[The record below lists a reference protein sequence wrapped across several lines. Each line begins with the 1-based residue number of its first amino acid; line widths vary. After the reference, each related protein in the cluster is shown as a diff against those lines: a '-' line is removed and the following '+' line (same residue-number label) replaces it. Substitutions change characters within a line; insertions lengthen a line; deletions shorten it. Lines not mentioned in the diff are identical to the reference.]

1 MSDEEAGGEE
11 NGEQMDLDSLQSR
24 VEELEAEL
32 VATRKRAER
41 AKKGFKRKSITK
53 PARAEEEDDTTRAK
67 AQKALEARVRLS
79 RRVIEAELTARSDV
93 ALEVLNRVI
102 LRLDKSSRAALR
114 LLGAMQ
120 QEKFLG
126 AMFAVNTLVEQC
138 YNASNTLDLRA
149 NEALPHFLI
158 RRIVERLM
166 TKNISGNLMRVIIME
181 ALSYAGEGNPLT
193 QRSNREQGHLGQCEG
208 SSASRDDR

>member
-24 VEELEAEL
+24 VVELEAER

-53 PARAEEEDDTTRAK
+53 PARAEEEDNTTRAK
-67 AQKALEARVRLS
+67 AQKALEERVGLS
-79 RRVIEAELTARSDV
+79 RKVIEAELTARADV

-102 LRLDKSSRAALR
+102 LRLEKSGRAALR

-126 AMFAVNTLVEQC
+126 AVSAVNTLVEQC
-138 YNASNTLDLRA
+138 PSPLSRRLGGGGGVVFIPTFGGPNLFSILYRA
-149 NEALPHFLI
+149 VSFVFLCA
-158 RRIVERLM
+158 V
-166 TKNISGNLMRVIIME
+166 
-181 ALSYAGEGNPLT
+181 
-193 QRSNREQGHLGQCEG
+193 
-208 SSASRDDR
+208 